1 MEKNCQ
7 TCNGKTCKPSLIL
20 VILASICG
28 FLFILFSI
36 QSWSERQL
44 ILEARVIQLENFQKS
59 LFVDKLLHLKSFNRV
74 RYANDINFNF
84 TLLKNQLAKIQE
96 KHFYEEKTL
105 KKLNRN
111 KRDLGENDNQV
122 SFRFQ
127 SQLISV
133 CRSLSDLLKC
143 STTNVSNSN
152 VTTAKLLPQ
161 HKTPKKNCQG
171 SKGEKGEPGLN
182 GQMGYNGLDGPR
194 GKQGLKG
201 DPGVCDCKVLDTNTN
216 ENSEKDGNNQKS
228 QKEAFE
234 LVYTVWGSST
244 CPDTSNT
251 IYSGQISMSLLAQSD
266 GTSSGSN
273 AVCLPISDRF
283 FSKNFK
289 TRAKKSI
296 SPDNTAQNFNISVK
310 KEKVLHLGSATS
322 SKMEFK
328 EDVLMQKIQLLKPS
342 IKPSI
347 KSSIMTDSLVLKG
360 TPHVTQVKSNE
371 KQIRKIITSPRHEN
385 HGNKLHEQKYNFNIF
400 SDTNLNDETLNTS
413 RDCKKQTDAENNCSH
428 LYNNDNKSL
437 LVNESYSSY
446 RQHILT
452 TDFNYNKKV
461 NEKNYK
467 FNNLSFT
474 KDIKIFNKEILSI
487 VAENKET
494 KLKEKETKAAV
505 ILNIIPTTKKVG
517 LSKMV
522 TEPTTQK
529 VELTHKKIQVV
540 PTKVP
545 GGQAIT
551 KVTGGQ
557 TITNVPGGQAI
568 TKPPGG
574 QTTTKVLGSQAITKV
589 PGGQAITKVPGV
601 QAITIFGSSKT
612 TPNVNNVSLKKTTL
626 VTNSVTGSKI
636 LTPNKIKLGINLT
649 KTNPVSNKKNTLP
662 FEAIFY
668 SLQKIDGPTKAT
680 SVLDKDDPIASSA
693 KSGDIKKTTISSAKP
708 TDIKKTTVSSAKPTD
723 VKNKDKTTASNFI
736 TNDFSITSGLK
747 KSVTDPIKNI
757 VTLAKNTADKSK
769 QPFNTNNIQSKYNTN
784 ENAETNFAKLVG
796 TRKYVP
802 CALCQAFGKS
812 AQIMIPSTTECP
824 PEWNIEY
831 FGYLMDYHHGTKQS
845 QIMCVNDQ
853 ALGISPES
861 EFIAKKIISSYLS
874 HIQIDCDTHPC
885 NSNIYNELLKC
896 VVCSK

>member
-1 MEKNCQ
+1 MEKNGQ
-7 TCNGKTCKPSLIL
+7 TCNGKTCKTCKPSLML
-20 VILASICG
+20 VIITSICG

-59 LFVDKLLHLKSFNRV
+59 LFVDKLHQLKSFNRV
-74 RYANDINFNF
+74 RYASNYINSNF

-96 KHFYEEKTL
+96 KLFYEEKTL

-111 KRDLGENDNQV
+111 KRDLGENDNEL
-122 SFRFQ
+122 SFRLQ

-133 CRSLSDLLKC
+133 CRSLSELLKC
-143 STTNVSNSN
+143 STTNVSKPN
-152 VTTAKLLPQ
+152 VTTAKLPPQ

-201 DPGVCDCKVLDTNTN
+201 DPGVCDCKILDTNTN
-216 ENSEKDGNNQKS
+216 ENSEKDRNNQKL

-251 IYSGQISMSLLAQSD
+251 IYSGQVSMSLLAQSD

-296 SPDNTAQNFNISVK
+296 PADNTAQSFNISVK
-310 KEKVLHLGSATS
+310 KKKVLHSGSATS
-322 SKMEFK
+322 SKMELK
-328 EDVLMQKIQLLKPS
+328 KDVLKQKIQLLKPS

-347 KSSIMTDSLVLKG
+347 KSSIMTDSLTFKG
-360 TPHVTQVKSNE
+360 TPHVPQVKSNE
-371 KQIRKIITSPRHEN
+371 KQIRKIITSPSHEN
-385 HGNKLHEQKYNFNIF
+385 HGNKLHMQKHNFSVF

-437 LVNESYSSY
+437 LINESYSSY

-452 TDFNYNKKV
+452 TDFNNNKKV

-474 KDIKIFNKEILSI
+474 KDIKTFNKVSQSI

-494 KLKEKETKAAV
+494 KINENETKTTV
-505 ILNIIPTTKKVG
+505 SLNKIPTTKKV

-529 VELTHKKIQVV
+529 VELTQKKIQVV
-540 PTKVP
+540 PAKVP
-545 GGQAIT
+545 D
-551 KVTGGQ
+551 
-557 TITNVPGGQAI
+557 
-568 TKPPGG
+568 
-574 QTTTKVLGSQAITKV
+574 SQAITKAPGGQEITKA

-601 QAITIFGSSKT
+601 QAITTFGSSKT
-612 TPNVNNVSLKKTTL
+612 TANVNNVSLKKTTL
-626 VTNSVTGSKI
+626 VTNSITVSKI
-636 LTPNKIKLGINLT
+636 TTPNHIKLGVNLT
-649 KTNPVSNKKNTLP
+649 NPGSIKKNTLP
-662 FEAIFY
+662 FEVIFY
-668 SLQKIDGPTKAT
+668 SPQKMDGPTKAT
-680 SVLDKDDPIASSA
+680 SFLDKDDLIASSA
-693 KSGDIKKTTISSAKP
+693 KSGDITKTTVSSAKPIDIKKTTVSSTKP
-708 TDIKKTTVSSAKPTD
+708 TDIKKTTVSPAKPTD
-723 VKNKDKTTASNFI
+723 VKNKDKTTASTFI
-736 TNDFSITSGLK
+736 TNNYLITSGLK
-747 KSVTDPIKNI
+747 KGVTDPIKNI
-757 VTLAKNTADKSK
+757 VTLTKKTADQSK
-769 QPFNTNNIQSKYNTN
+769 QPFNMNNIQSKYNSN

-802 CALCQAFGKS
+802 CALCKALGKS